1 MSCEEVWRRKSCF
14 LFLIFGCDCSRF
26 GEEKAVVG
34 KKKLFFVLV
43 FNFLAVFVADLKKK
57 RRWLVEKELSLD
69 VVVASLKNNK
79 WFFRKEAFLKI
90 TDISEIK

>member
-1 MSCEEVWRRKSCF
+1 M
-14 LFLIFGCDCSRF
+14 
-26 GEEKAVVG
+26 VG